1 MTAYAFIV
9 GCCHEWPEQRH
20 DIGDIG
26 LARCLRSEYCN
37 LVPKEQLAELYD
49 KDATRAN
56 ILSALEGLLD
66 RRNDANHKDDAAAAA
81 ASDDTLLFYYGGHG
95 KPNKFCTGQEYTK
108 HSDII
113 HLLED
118 KFKGGTVWCIIDCC
132 YSGTFGQAI
141 MQRHCDTTTS
151 NDTVPSLAS
160 VNYGCI
166 MTVPP
171 NDVAGMEWT
180 ITECFIR
187 AFKGELRCFDNSSS
201 LTSTSSDDLSTP
213 RHDYCYYL
221 SLKNGLH
228 LNNKNED
235 DDNTSTTNTTEY
247 YGYMDTT
254 NKNIGSHPT
263 WAQVIDFLVDEM
275 VRIKGDRVTNL
286 FWGSKFTND
295 GNNALLH
302 MPCLFGTLNT
312 TSHSSPEAF
321 SGATD
326 VQASIPRNKTWME
339 PFQCHQLQ
347 MNSRVFVKCTV
358 GDFPYTTVDNSLTFV
373 GPRLGWFPGRVI
385 QVGTTTVDIELCDAV
400 IQERWTIT
408 FPFNGESHITLGGLP
423 FGFDFDPLSCAR
435 VIAYMAQKLVY
446 LDTSIPPGTFVLYNA
461 TVICRSEIPWNEF
474 ATFDMK
480 GISGP
485 CVPVRWDDDQS
496 ISFVSTHSWISN
508 NTKISFQQTEQVML
522 SELSLMDSGVIIRT
536 PMDAMRASL
545 ACNGKRLNG
554 NVPICGGLKE
564 AEELYCWEA
573 YDAEDCKWRK
583 VQIMNQVDISSLP
596 LQVLAF
602 HMCYYESEMFSVVY
616 WEMDSTLSIIP
627 NSYIRRRKDRSDE
640 DDRSDD
646 DDSSDDDSSSSGS
659 IDKDAAAVRRYLANL
674 RLD

>member
-9 GCCHEWPEQRH
+9 GCCEEWPEQRY

-37 LVPKEQLAELYD
+37 LVPKEQLVELYD
-49 KDATRAN
+49 TDATRAN
-56 ILSALEGLLD
+56 ILSALERLLE
-66 RRNDANHKDDAAAAA
+66 RRNDANSNNNDA
-81 ASDDTLLFYYGGHG
+81 STYDTLLFYYGGHG
-95 KPNKFCTGQEYTK
+95 KPGKFCTRQEYTK

-113 HLLED
+113 NLLEN
-118 KFKGGTVWCIIDCC
+118 KFQCGTVWCIIDCC

-141 MQRHCDTTTS
+141 VQRHCDTTNNYST
-151 NDTVPSLAS
+151 PQLAAAA
-160 VNYGCI
+160 NYGCI

-171 NDVAGMEWT
+171 EDVAGMEWT

-187 AFKGELRCFDNSSS
+187 AFKGELRCFAHDDVSSQ
-201 LTSTSSDDLSTP
+201 
-213 RHDYCYYL
+213 HDCSYYL

-228 LNNKNED
+228 QNNNKDEC
-235 DDNTSTTNTTEY
+235 TTY
-247 YGYMDTT
+247 YGYMDTP

-263 WAQVIDFLVDEM
+263 WAQVIDYLADEM
-275 VRIKGDRVTNL
+275 VRIKSDRVTNL

-312 TSHSSPEAF
+312 ASSSHSSPSAL
-321 SGATD
+321 SVATD
-326 VQASIPRNKTWME
+326 IQASIPRNKTWME
-339 PFQCHQLQ
+339 PFQHHQLQ
-347 MNSRVFVKCTV
+347 VNSRVFVKCNV
-358 GDFPYTTVDNSLTFV
+358 GDFPYTTVDNNLTFV
-373 GPRLGWFPGRVI
+373 GPQLGWLPGRVI
-385 QVGTTTVDIELCDAV
+385 QDGTTTVDIELYDAV
-400 IQERWTIT
+400 IQTRWTIT
-408 FPFNGESHITLGGLP
+408 LPIIGQSHAILGGLP

-435 VIAYMAQKLVY
+435 VIARLARHLTY
-446 LDTSIPPGTFVLYNA
+446 LDTSIPLETFVKAAWPDDVKVYNA
-461 TVICRSEIPWNEF
+461 KVICRSEVPWDEF

-496 ISFVSTHSWISN
+496 ISFVSTHSGIVN
-508 NTKISFQQTEQVML
+508 DTKISFQQKEQVKL
-522 SELSLMDSGVIIRT
+522 SELSLTDPGAIIRT
-536 PMDAMRASL
+536 PMDAMLASL
-545 ACNGKRLNG
+545 ACNGIRLNG

-564 AEELYCWEA
+564 EEELYSWEA
-573 YDAEDCKWRK
+573 YDAEDSKWRK
-583 VQIMNQVDISSLP
+583 VHLMNQMDISSLP

-602 HMCYYESEMFSVVY
+602 HMCYHESEMFSVVY

-640 DDRSDD
+640 DD
-646 DDSSDDDSSSSGS
+646 SSDDDSSISSN
-659 IDKDAAAVRRYLANL
+659 IDEDASAVRGYLANL